1 MLNRLRKLL
10 GKATEGRSLHAP
22 FHVTTHHG
30 HIVQTFLSLEA
41 ALEAAASLG
50 PDHYVIDR
58 HGFPQPWPSLSAPLI
73 ISCMASSAA
82 FRLPASVMM
91 SLPL

>member
-1 MLNRLRKLL
+1 MLNRLREWL
-10 GKATEGRSLHAP
+10 GKATESHSLHAP

-41 ALEAAASLG
+41 ALEAAEALG

-58 HGFPQPWPSLSAPLI
+58 LGLQIWSPQRKLL
-73 ISCMASSAA
+73 
-82 FRLPASVMM
+82 RNEE
-91 SLPL
+91 